1 MCNPLTSAVSP
12 GRCHPWG
19 LEGAA
24 EASSWDSGGVG
35 HTWGGALIST
45 LTFRAT
51 RVPRPKDQEM
61 EAQEVLPRHGDGLA
75 RDVLELGLLLPE
87 NETVSAAGGKQNRFS
102 GDGRLNPVT
111 SVWVQPLESPI
122 PLYV

>member
-1 MCNPLTSAVSP
+1 MGVG
-12 GRCHPWG
+12 GRCRGFLLGLRRRGTHLGWGAHFHPHFQSHPG
-19 LEGAA
+19 PAPQGPGE
-24 EASSWDSGGVG
+24 
-35 HTWGGALIST
+35 
-45 LTFRAT
+45 
-51 RVPRPKDQEM
+51 DQEM